1 MFFYFFFCFLFWKYK
16 LINLAKLESRFFR
29 IIYRFN
35 NKKLNA
41 ISNPAKITI
50 IKLNPI
56 IQFIFKIIQLK
67 IKIKNIKII
76 INSDVKMVDNKL
88 FIDKLKQI
96 SVNKLN
102 IEKNFNQNNIV
113 FNLYKCY

>member
-1 MFFYFFFCFLFWKYK
+1 
-16 LINLAKLESRFFR
+16 
-29 IIYRFN
+29 
-35 NKKLNA
+35 
-41 ISNPAKITI
+41 
-50 IKLNPI
+50 
-56 IQFIFKIIQLK
+56 
-67 IKIKNIKII
+67 
-76 INSDVKMVDNKL
+76 MVDNKL